1 MQARR
6 AARELALILFSQ
18 FDKEITKYSRKDFED
33 IMLKSVRILSNSASE
48 ELKLTVGSLIDI
60 KDMLDTYEAEHE
72 SNLSRPMGA
81 KNKPVQIPMTDD
93 MIQKVDTMIETE
105 SLPLP
110 DLTGKTP
117 KKGYLERKLNIA
129 EKAILALEIAE
140 FATLENQS
148 EVKNYTV
155 EIAEQFKLHH
165 KDIDNEIQ
173 KYSNGWDISR
183 LVKMDKDI
191 LRIAIT
197 ELLYIKDAP
206 LKVVVDEA
214 VELAKKYSTEDS
226 SSFVNGILA
235 KVIVENGLKG

>member
-6 AARELALILFSQ
+6 ASRELALILFSQ
-18 FDKEITKYSRKDFED
+18 FEKEISKYSKKDFED
-33 IMLKSVRILSNSASE
+33 IMVKSVRILSNSAME
-48 ELKLTVGSLIDI
+48 ELNLTVGSLIDI
-60 KDMLDTYEAEHE
+60 KESLDSYEAEHE

-81 KNKPVQIPMTDD
+81 KNKPVQIPMTDE
-93 MIQKVDTMIETE
+93 MISKVDTM
-105 SLPLP
+105 L
-110 DLTGKTP
+110 DV
-117 KKGYLERKLNIA
+117 A

-140 FATLENQS
+140 FTTLENQS
-148 EVKNYTV
+148 EVQNYTV
-155 EIAEQFKLHH
+155 DIAEQFKTHN
-165 KDIDNEIQ
+165 KEVDEQIQ

-183 LVKMDKDI
+183 LVKIDKDI

-197 ELLYIKDAP
+197 ELLYTKGAP
-206 LKVVVDEA
+206 VKVIVDEA

>member
-6 AARELALILFSQ
+6 ASRELALILFSQ
-18 FDKEITKYSRKDFED
+18 IEKEITHYSRNDFEN

-60 KDMLDTYEAEHE
+60 KARLDDYEAEHE
-72 SNLSRPMGA
+72 SNLSRPLGA
-81 KNKPVQIPMTDD
+81 KNKPVQIPMTDE
-93 MIQKVDTMIETE
+93 MMSKVDTM
-105 SLPLP
+105 L
-110 DLTGKTP
+110 DV
-117 KKGYLERKLNIA
+117 A

-140 FATLENQS
+140 FTTLENQS
-148 EVKNYTV
+148 DVKNYTI
-155 EIAEQFKLHH
+155 EIAEQFKLHA
-165 KDIDNEIQ
+165 KEVDGEIQ

-183 LVKMDKDI
+183 LVKIDKDI

-197 ELLYIKDAP
+197 ELLFVKDAP
-206 LKVVVDEA
+206 LKVICDEA
-214 VELAKKYSTEDS
+214 VELAKKYSTDDS

>member
-18 FDKEITKYSRKDFED
+18 FEKEITHYSKKDFED

-60 KDMLDTYEAEHE
+60 KESLDTYEAEHE
-72 SNLSRPMGA
+72 SNLSRPLGA
-81 KNKPVQIPMTDD
+81 KNKPVQIPMTDE
-93 MIQKVDTMIETE
+93 MIAKVDTMI
-105 SLPLP
+105 
-110 DLTGKTP
+110 DV
-117 KKGYLERKLNIA
+117 A

-140 FATLENQS
+140 FTTLESQS
-148 EVKNYTV
+148 EVKDYAT
-155 EIAEQFKLHH
+155 EIAEAFKNNH
-165 KDIDNEIQ
+165 KTIDAEIQ

-197 ELLYIKDAP
+197 ELLYTKGAP
-206 LKVVVDEA
+206 IKVVVDEA

-235 KVIVENGLKG
+235 KVILENGLKG

>member
-6 AARELALILFSQ
+6 ASRELALILFSQ
-18 FDKEITKYSRKDFED
+18 FEKEISHYSRKDFEN

-60 KDMLDTYEAEHE
+60 KAMLDNYEAEHE
-72 SNLSRPMGA
+72 INLSRPIGT
-81 KNKPVQIPMTDD
+81 KNKSVQIPLTDE
-93 MIQKVDTMIETE
+93 MISKVDSM
-105 SLPLP
+105 L
-110 DLTGKTP
+110 D
-117 KKGYLERKLNIA
+117 IA

-140 FATLENQS
+140 FTTLENQS
-148 EVKNYTV
+148 EVKNYTI
-155 EIAEQFKLHH
+155 EIAEQFKLHA
-165 KDIDNEIQ
+165 KEVDGEIQ

-197 ELLYIKDAP
+197 ELLYVKDAP
-206 LKVVVDEA
+206 LKVVCDEA

>member
-18 FDKEITKYSRKDFED
+18 FEKEISKYTKKDFED
-33 IMLKSVRILSNSASE
+33 IMVKSVRILSDSASD

-60 KDMLDTYEAEHE
+60 KSMLEDHEGMHE
-72 SNLSRPMGA
+72 SNLSRPIGA
-81 KNKPVQIPMTDD
+81 KNKPVQIPLTDE
-93 MIQKVDTMIETE
+93 MISKVDTM
-105 SLPLP
+105 L
-110 DLTGKTP
+110 DV
-117 KKGYLERKLNIA
+117 A

-140 FATLENQS
+140 FSTLENQS
-148 EVKNYTV
+148 DVKNYTV
-155 EIAEQFKLHH
+155 NIAEKFHDH
-165 KDIDNEIQ
+165 AKDVDSQIQ

-197 ELLYIKDAP
+197 ELLYIKETP
-206 LKVVVDEA
+206 VKVVVDEA

-226 SSFVNGILA
+226 SSFINGILA
-235 KVIVENGLKG
+235 KVILENGLKG

>member
-6 AARELALILFSQ
+6 ASRELALILFSQ
-18 FDKEITKYSRKDFED
+18 FEKEISHYSRKDFEN

-60 KDMLDTYEAEHE
+60 KSMLDNYEAEHE
-72 SNLSRPMGA
+72 INLSRPIGT
-81 KNKPVQIPMTDD
+81 KNKSVQIPLTDE
-93 MIQKVDTMIETE
+93 MISKVDSM
-105 SLPLP
+105 L
-110 DLTGKTP
+110 D
-117 KKGYLERKLNIA
+117 IA

-140 FATLENQS
+140 FTTLENQS
-148 EVKNYTV
+148 EVKNYTI
-155 EIAEQFKLHH
+155 EIAEQFKLHA
-165 KDIDNEIQ
+165 KEVDGEIQ

-197 ELLYIKDAP
+197 ELLYVKDAP
-206 LKVVVDEA
+206 LKVVCDEA

>member
-18 FDKEITKYSRKDFED
+18 FEKEITKYSKKDFED
-33 IMLKSVRILSNSASE
+33 IMVKSVRILSNSAME
-48 ELKLTVGSLIDI
+48 ELNLTVGSLIDI
-60 KDMLDTYEAEHE
+60 KEALSSYEAEHE

-81 KNKPVQIPMTDD
+81 KNKPVQIPMTDE
-93 MIQKVDTMIETE
+93 MIAKVDTM
-105 SLPLP
+105 L
-110 DLTGKTP
+110 DV
-117 KKGYLERKLNIA
+117 A
-129 EKAILALEIAE
+129 EKAILGLEIAE
-140 FATLENQS
+140 FTTLENQS

-155 EIAEQFKLHH
+155 EIAEQFKINNKH
-165 KDIDNEIQ
+165 IDGEIQ

-183 LVKMDKDI
+183 LVKIDKDI

-197 ELLYIKDAP
+197 ELLYTKGAP
-206 LKVVVDEA
+206 VKVIVDEA

-235 KVIVENGLKG
+235 KVIVENGLK

>member
-6 AARELALILFSQ
+6 ASRELALILFSQ
-18 FDKEITKYSRKDFED
+18 FEKEITKYSKKDFED
-33 IMLKSVRILSNSASE
+33 IMVKSVRILSNSAME
-48 ELKLTVGSLIDI
+48 ELNLTVGSLIDI
-60 KDMLDTYEAEHE
+60 KDSLDSYEAEHE

-81 KNKPVQIPMTDD
+81 KNKPVQIPMTDE
-93 MIQKVDTMIETE
+93 MISKVDVM
-105 SLPLP
+105 L
-110 DLTGKTP
+110 DV
-117 KKGYLERKLNIA
+117 A

-140 FATLENQS
+140 FTTLENQS

-155 EIAEQFKLHH
+155 NIAEQYKINH
-165 KDIDNEIQ
+165 KSIDDEIQ

-183 LVKMDKDI
+183 LVKIDKDI

-197 ELLYIKDAP
+197 ELLYIKDTP
-206 LKVVVDEA
+206 VKVVADEA

-235 KVIVENGLKG
+235 KVILENGLK

>member
-1 MQARR
+1 MQARH

-18 FDKEITKYSRKDFED
+18 FDKEITKYNKKDFED

-48 ELKLTVGSLIDI
+48 ELKLTVGGLIDI
-60 KDMLDTYEAEHE
+60 KSTLETYEAEHE

-81 KNKPVQIPMTDD
+81 KNKPVQIPLTDE
-93 MIQKVDTMIETE
+93 MIGNVDKM
-105 SLPLP
+105 L
-110 DLTGKTP
+110 DV
-117 KKGYLERKLNIA
+117 A
-129 EKAILALEIAE
+129 EKAIFALEIAE

-155 EIAEQFKLHH
+155 EIAEQFKKNHEAV
-165 KDIDNEIQ
+165 DAQIQ

-183 LVKMDKDI
+183 LVKIDKDI

-197 ELLYIKDAP
+197 ELLFSKGAP
-206 LKVVVDEA
+206 VKVIVDEA
-214 VELAKKYSTEDS
+214 VELAKKYSTDDS

-235 KVIVENGLKG
+235 KVIVENGLK

>member
-6 AARELALILFSQ
+6 ASRELALILFSQ
-18 FDKEITKYSRKDFED
+18 FEKEITHYSKDDFRN

-60 KDMLDTYEAEHE
+60 KAMLDDYEAEHE
-72 SNLSRPMGA
+72 SNLSRPLGA
-81 KNKPVQIPMTDD
+81 KNKPVQIPMTDE
-93 MIQKVDTMIETE
+93 MMAKVDSM
-105 SLPLP
+105 L
-110 DLTGKTP
+110 DV
-117 KKGYLERKLNIA
+117 A

-140 FATLENQS
+140 FTTLENQS
-148 EVKNYTV
+148 EVQNYAKEV
-155 EIAEQFKLHH
+155 
-165 KDIDNEIQ
+165 DGEIQ

-197 ELLYIKDAP
+197 ELLYVKGAP
-206 LKVVVDEA
+206 LKVVCDEA

-235 KVIVENGLKG
+235 KVIVENGLK

>member
-18 FDKEITKYSRKDFED
+18 FEKEITKYNNEDFKN
-33 IMLKSVRILSNSASE
+33 IMLKSVRTLSDSASE

-60 KDMLDTYEAEHE
+60 KSFLEEYEADHE
-72 SNLSRPMGA
+72 SNLSRPIGA
-81 KNKPVQIPMTDD
+81 KNKPVQIPMTDE
-93 MIQKVDTMIETE
+93 MAEKVDTM
-105 SLPLP
+105 L
-110 DLTGKTP
+110 DV
-117 KKGYLERKLNIA
+117 A

-140 FATLENQS
+140 FTTLENNS
-148 EVKNYTV
+148 EVQNYAVRVAEDFKKNNKAV
-155 EIAEQFKLHH
+155 DEQ
-165 KDIDNEIQ
+165 IQ

-197 ELLYIKDAP
+197 ELLFTKDAP
-206 LKVVVDEA
+206 VKVVVDEA

-226 SSFVNGILA
+226 SSFINGILA

>member
-33 IMLKSVRILSNSASE
+33 IMLKSVRILSNTASE

-60 KDMLDTYEAEHE
+60 KDGLDTYEAEHE
-72 SNLSRPMGA
+72 TNLSRPLGA
-81 KNKPVQIPMTDD
+81 KNKPVKIPMTDE
-93 MIQKVDTMIETE
+93 MIQKVDTMI
-105 SLPLP
+105 
-110 DLTGKTP
+110 DV
-117 KKGYLERKLNIA
+117 A

-173 KYSNGWDISR
+173 K
-183 LVKMDKDI
+183 
-191 LRIAIT
+191 
-197 ELLYIKDAP
+197 
-206 LKVVVDEA
+206 
-214 VELAKKYSTEDS
+214 
-226 SSFVNGILA
+226 
-235 KVIVENGLKG
+235 

>member
-6 AARELALILFSQ
+6 ASRELALILFSQ
-18 FDKEITKYSRKDFED
+18 FEKEITKYSREDFEN

-60 KDMLDTYEAEHE
+60 KAMLDDYEADHE
-72 SNLSRPMGA
+72 SNLSRPLGA
-81 KNKPVQIPMTDD
+81 KNKPVQIPMTDE
-93 MIQKVDTMIETE
+93 MMAKVDTM
-105 SLPLP
+105 L
-110 DLTGKTP
+110 DV
-117 KKGYLERKLNIA
+117 A

-140 FATLENQS
+140 FTTLENQS
-148 EVKNYTV
+148 EVQNYAI
-155 EIAEQFKLHH
+155 EIAENFKRHCNEV
-165 KDIDNEIQ
+165 DGEIQ
-173 KYSNGWDISR
+173 RYANGWDISR

-197 ELLYIKDAP
+197 ELLYTKGAP

>member
-18 FDKEITKYSRKDFED
+18 FEKEITKYSRIDFED

-60 KDMLDTYEAEHE
+60 KGYLEEYEANHE
-72 SNLSRPMGA
+72 SNLSRPIGA
-81 KNKPVQIPMTDD
+81 KNKPVQIPMTDE
-93 MIQKVDTMIETE
+93 MTAKVDTM
-105 SLPLP
+105 L
-110 DLTGKTP
+110 DV
-117 KKGYLERKLNIA
+117 A

-140 FATLENQS
+140 FTTLENNS
-148 EVKNYTV
+148 EVQNYAVKVAESFKENNKTV
-155 EIAEQFKLHH
+155 DEQ
-165 KDIDNEIQ
+165 IQ

-183 LVKMDKDI
+183 LVKIDKDI

-197 ELLYIKDAP
+197 ELLYIKETP
-206 LKVVVDEA
+206 IKVVVDEA

-226 SSFVNGILA
+226 SSFINGILA
-235 KVIVENGLKG
+235 KVIVENGLG

>member
-6 AARELALILFSQ
+6 ASRELALILFSQ
-18 FDKEITKYSRKDFED
+18 FEKEITHYSKDDFKN

-60 KDMLDTYEAEHE
+60 KSFLDDYEADHE
-72 SNLSRPMGA
+72 SNLSRPLGA
-81 KNKPVQIPMTDD
+81 KNKPVQIPMTDE
-93 MIQKVDTMIETE
+93 MIAKVDSM
-105 SLPLP
+105 L
-110 DLTGKTP
+110 DV
-117 KKGYLERKLNIA
+117 A

-140 FATLENQS
+140 FTTLENQS
-148 EVKNYTV
+148 EVQNYAI
-155 EIAEQFKLHH
+155 EIAESFKQHA
-165 KDIDNEIQ
+165 KEVDGEIQ

-197 ELLYIKDAP
+197 ELLYVKGAP
-206 LKVVVDEA
+206 LKVVCDEA

-226 SSFVNGILA
+226 SSFINGILA
-235 KVIVENGLKG
+235 KIIVENGLKG

>member
-6 AARELALILFSQ
+6 ASRELALILFSQ
-18 FDKEITKYSRKDFED
+18 FEKEISHYSRNDFEN

-60 KDMLDTYEAEHE
+60 KSFLDDYEADHE
-72 SNLSRPMGA
+72 SNLSRPLGA
-81 KNKPVQIPMTDD
+81 KNKPVQIPMTDE
-93 MIQKVDTMIETE
+93 MMAKVDTM
-105 SLPLP
+105 L
-110 DLTGKTP
+110 DV
-117 KKGYLERKLNIA
+117 A

-140 FATLENQS
+140 FTTLENQS
-148 EVKNYTV
+148 EVQNYAIN
-155 EIAEQFKLHH
+155 IAEQFKLHA
-165 KDIDNEIQ
+165 KEVDGEIQ

-197 ELLYIKDAP
+197 ELLYVKGAPIKE
-206 LKVVVDEA
+206 VCDEA
-214 VELAKKYSTEDS
+214 VELAKKYSTDDS